1 MVEYGHME
9 SSILVINS
17 GSSSLKFSLLDT
29 ATHQVIAKGIAEE
42 LKTPRANFTIK
53 ANNAKETDKLD
64 DPSFEGA
71 MQRLFDELEERG
83 LKRTVMAVGHRVVN
97 GIDKFTHPV
106 RLTDKIVDEI
116 EALKPYAP
124 LHNPPAAAAMRA
136 AMKVM
141 PELPQVAVFDT
152 AFHSTMPEYAF
163 RYAVPDDWYQDYGVR
178 RYGFHGT
185 SYKYVSNRAAQLLNI
200 PIEDSAFVI
209 AHIGSGASLAA
220 VLNGQSVDTTMGFT
234 PLDGIVMCTRAGSV
248 DPAIIPYM
256 MDRLGESAEEIVD
269 DLNHRS
275 GLLGM
280 SGFSSDQ
287 REVSAAATKGDEKS
301 AIAMETLAYSI
312 AKNIAAMMVALP
324 RVDALIFTAG
334 AGENASGLRAGIVEH
349 LKVFNYQIDK
359 DQNKRIRG
367 RNGLDGVISE
377 KDTPVIMAIRTNE
390 ELVIAEETE
399 AVVSGKK
406 TATKGKDSKPAKRPR
421 FTPRNWNDE

>member
-1 MVEYGHME
+1 
-9 SSILVINS
+9 
-17 GSSSLKFSLLDT
+17 
-29 ATHQVIAKGIAEE
+29 
-42 LKTPRANFTIK
+42 
-53 ANNAKETDKLD
+53 
-64 DPSFEGA
+64 

-256 MDRLGESAEEIVD
+256 MDRLGESAEEIID

-377 KDTPVIMAIRTNE
+377 KGTPVIMAIRTNE

-406 TATKGKDSKPAKRPR
+406 VEAKGKDTKPAKRPR

>member
-1 MVEYGHME
+1 
-9 SSILVINS
+9 
-17 GSSSLKFSLLDT
+17 
-29 ATHQVIAKGIAEE
+29 
-42 LKTPRANFTIK
+42 
-53 ANNAKETDKLD
+53 
-64 DPSFEGA
+64 
-71 MQRLFDELEERG
+71 
-83 LKRTVMAVGHRVVN
+83 
-97 GIDKFTHPV
+97 
-106 RLTDKIVDEI
+106 
-116 EALKPYAP
+116 
-124 LHNPPAAAAMRA
+124 
-136 AMKVM
+136 MKVM

-349 LKVFNYQIDK
+349 LKVFNLTDRK
-359 DQNKRIRG
+359 
-367 RNGLDGVISE
+367 S
-377 KDTPVIMAIRTNE
+377 
-390 ELVIAEETE
+390 
-399 AVVSGKK
+399 VV
-406 TATKGKDSKPAKRPR
+406 
-421 FTPRNWNDE
+421 

>member
-1 MVEYGHME
+1 
-9 SSILVINS
+9 
-17 GSSSLKFSLLDT
+17 
-29 ATHQVIAKGIAEE
+29 
-42 LKTPRANFTIK
+42 
-53 ANNAKETDKLD
+53 
-64 DPSFEGA
+64 
-71 MQRLFDELEERG
+71 
-83 LKRTVMAVGHRVVN
+83 
-97 GIDKFTHPV
+97 
-106 RLTDKIVDEI
+106 
-116 EALKPYAP
+116 
-124 LHNPPAAAAMRA
+124 
-136 AMKVM
+136 MKVM

-324 RVDALIFTAG
+324 RVDALVFTAG

-359 DQNKRIRG
+359 DQNRRIRG

-406 TATKGKDSKPAKRPR
+406 TAAKGKDTKSTKRPR